1 MTTML
6 DLALVRPVILDGALG
21 TELMKRGLPQGAIPE
36 IWNVENAGAVRSVHA
51 DYFSAGADAVSTN
64 SFGGHPLKLAASG
77 LRARCAEL
85 NRAAAEIA
93 ASVRPAGRYVV
104 GSLGPSGKL
113 LRPQGDAT
121 EAELKAGFAEQ
132 VRALAEGGVDLILV
146 ETMIDLREALCAL
159 SGSKKAAPGLPV
171 AVSMTFGQT
180 RRGFFT
186 IMGDSVVRCAE
197 DLARNGVSAFGANC
211 SLASGAMIALTREIR
226 AASPLPVIIQPNAGR
241 PDINSE
247 GGMTY
252 AQTPSEFAS
261 DMAQVA
267 AAGANILGG
276 CCGTNPD
283 SILALSAI
291 LKRP

>member
-1 MTTML
+1 MLL
-6 DLALVRPVILDGALG
+6 DLARTRPVLLDGALG
-21 TELMKRGLPQGAIPE
+21 TELMKRGLPQGALPE
-36 IWNVENAGAVRSVHA
+36 IWNVENPGGVRSVHA
-51 DYFSAGADAVSTN
+51 AYFAAGSDAVSTN

-93 ASVRPAGRYVV
+93 ASVRPSGRYII
-104 GSLGPSGKL
+104 GSLGPCGKL

-121 EAELKAGFAEQ
+121 EAELEAGFSEQ
-132 VRALAEGGVDLILV
+132 VRALAEGGVDLILL

-171 AVSMTFGQT
+171 AASMTFNQT

-186 IMGDSVVRCAE
+186 LMGDSVVRCAAE
-197 DLARNGVSAFGANC
+197 LGRNDLGAFGANC
-211 SLASGAMIALTREIR
+211 TLASGAMIALAREIR
-226 AASPLPVIIQPNAGR
+226 AATSLPVIIQPNAGQ
-241 PDINSE
+241 PEIDGT
-247 GGMTY
+247 GGMVY
-252 AQTPSEFAS
+252 AQTPAEFAS
-261 DMAQVA
+261 DMAQAA

-283 SILALSAI
+283 SILALSAV
-291 LKRP
+291 LSRS